1 MKPDKSPGPDGIP
14 PHFYQLYWELIKE
27 DITSAVLSF
36 LNDGCFLPAWN
47 NTHIVLIPKVDL
59 PETISQFRPI
69 SLCNVIYRAASKCI
83 ALRLRNVIDGI
94 VGQNQNAFVPGRLI
108 TDWGFLGHE
117 VLTYINQRK
126 RGTRCYGAIK
136 LDMNKAFDRVSW
148 PFLFTILKLFGF
160 PKKFRKLIKTCVRT
174 VSLQV
179 LINGTPSGRIFPQCG
194 LRQGDPISPYLFI
207 LCMEIL
213 SLMITKAES
222 KGLIEGIK
230 LSRHSPAISHLL
242 YADDSLLCLRLTSS
256 SCETLR
262 SILNDF
268 SSMSGQMINNQK
280 SHIKFSPNSPADFK
294 EHIIDILHVQPKTN
308 FGSYLGIP
316 IDLGRRKTSS
326 FQFLLD
332 KISHKIL
339 SWGPAHFSQAA
350 KLILINSILMASV
363 TYIASVLPI
372 PQQITSKINFLID
385 LFWWKTSQKKRAQ
398 HWLPFEQLQLSK
410 TNGGTVK
417 STFLLRDGIAWKFG
431 NGSLIDL
438 RNDAWVLGN
447 KPILKSQSQVQTI
460 SFADIMLDSTHWNST
475 NVFRFFNKATATSI
489 CALELPPE
497 PTDDYIYWKFTEDG
511 FYSAK
516 SGYLFLLD
524 RSHHS
529 SISNS
534 HFALIWKLPC
544 QPHIKIFLWKIA
556 RNILP
561 TADILIR
568 RGLIVDH
575 ACCFFNLESETLAHL
590 FRDCCITKRLWFASH
605 LGIRVDSSSNIPF
618 TAWMNNFLSYFSLS
632 GNHEPYQVLHFSLL
646 LFAIWK
652 HRNNVIFRDCRVN
665 PAAILQEADM
675 LLSQQLDF
683 MFRSK
688 SDKYEINSTDV
699 ACLRIPSPEL
709 IHHYFKIEVTFNKKT
724 WQGSFRIRCN
734 ANIIHEVPSFFCNSH
749 LQCSITALLEAMSQA
764 SACKLQDVLF
774 TFGNT
779 RLLQLLHKKDSLKVS
794 VAFSNSIL
802 RIKSYLSCNFKWYIS
817 GYV

>member
-1 MKPDKSPGPDGIP
+1 
-14 PHFYQLYWELIKE
+14 
-27 DITSAVLSF
+27 
-36 LNDGCFLPAWN
+36 
-47 NTHIVLIPKVDL
+47 
-59 PETISQFRPI
+59 
-69 SLCNVIYRAASKCI
+69 
-83 ALRLRNVIDGI
+83 
-94 VGQNQNAFVPGRLI
+94 
-108 TDWGFLGHE
+108 
-117 VLTYINQRK
+117 
-126 RGTRCYGAIK
+126 
-136 LDMNKAFDRVSW
+136 
-148 PFLFTILKLFGF
+148 
-160 PKKFRKLIKTCVRT
+160 
-174 VSLQV
+174 
-179 LINGTPSGRIFPQCG
+179 
-194 LRQGDPISPYLFI
+194 
-207 LCMEIL
+207 MEIL

-242 YADDSLLCLRLTSS
+242 YADDSPLCLRLTSS

-280 SHIKFSPNSPADFK
+280 SYIKFSPNSPADFK
-294 EHIIDILHVQPKTN
+294 EHIIDILQAQTKTK

-332 KISHKIL
+332 KISNKIL
-339 SWGPAHFSQAA
+339 SWGLAHFSQAA

-385 LFWWKTSQKKRAQ
+385 LFWWKNSQKKRAQ

-410 TNGGTVK
+410 TNGGLGLKSARLISQAMLAKKFWRCHQHPTSLISKILCPKYRKDFPIPGSILKYSNASFAWKGTVK

-475 NVFRFFNKATATSI
+475 NVFQFFNKSTATSI

-529 SISNS
+529 SASNS

-556 RNILP
+556 HHILP
-561 TADILIR
+561 TANILIR

-575 ACCFFNLESETLAHL
+575 ACCFCNLESETLAHL
-590 FRDCCITKRLWFASH
+590 FRDCCITKRLW
-605 LGIRVDSSSNIPF
+605 
-618 TAWMNNFLSYFSLS
+618 
-632 GNHEPYQVLHFSLL
+632 
-646 LFAIWK
+646 
-652 HRNNVIFRDCRVN
+652 NNVIFRDCRVN
-665 PAAILQEADM
+665 LAAILQKTDM
-675 LLSQQLDF
+675 LFSQQLDF

-734 ANIIHEVPSFFCNSH
+734 DNIIHEVPNFFCNSH
-749 LQCSITALLEAMSQA
+749 LQCSITALLEAMSHA

-779 RLLQLLHKKDSLKVS
+779 RLLQLLHKKDKLKVP
-794 VAFSNSIL
+794 VTFSNSMM
-802 RIKSYLSCNFKWYIS
+802 RIKSYLSCNFKCWKKSCLAGFGWIVIGPEGETRYEGYLCGRAESPLQAKALGVKEVIS
-817 GYV
+817 WARQEGILHVEISSDCLSLLTQWMGKQAKHHHIRGILHDISLISSGFHCLCFSYVRRDINYRAHALAKRAMSS